1 MVAVKQLINDSN
13 FQPKYNL
20 NPTSCLGWKMNWKST
35 FRSQQNHKQN
45 PTTYFGQN
53 ETSWKLS
60 FSIRSQ
66 PIPDVIFWS
75 EHDVKKTFIFNQ
87 IITKP
92 RRHILVRT
100 RRQKNFHFQS
110 DHNQYSTSYFGQN
123 TTSNTFIF
131 NQITTK
137 TRRRILVRTKRQK
150 SFHFQ
155 SNHNQYPTSHFG
167 QNATS

>member
-100 RRQKNFHFQS
+100 RRQKIFNFQSYHNQISPSYFSQNTTSKNFHFQS
-110 DHNQYSTSYFGQN
+110 NHNQTPTSYFGQN
-123 TTSNTFIF
+123 TTS
-131 NQITTK
+131 K
-137 TRRRILVRTKRQK
+137 TLPFSINYQPQFYVEYLT
-150 SFHFQ
+150 
-155 SNHNQYPTSHFG
+155 
-167 QNATS
+167 

>member
-1 MVAVKQLINDSN
+1 MIAVKQLINYSN

-20 NPTSCLGWKMNWKST
+20 NPTSCLSWKLNWKST

-53 ETSWKLS
+53 KTSRKLS

-75 EHDVKKTFIFNQ
+75 ERDVKKTFIFNQ
-87 IITKP
+87 ITTNT
-92 RRHILVRT
+92 RRHILVRM

-110 DHNQYSTSYFGQN
+110 NHNQISTSYFSQN
-123 TTSNTFIF
+123 TTSKKLSFSI
-131 NQITTK
+131 
-137 TRRRILVRTKRQK
+137 K
-150 SFHFQ
+150 S
-155 SNHNQYPTSHFG
+155 
-167 QNATS
+167 